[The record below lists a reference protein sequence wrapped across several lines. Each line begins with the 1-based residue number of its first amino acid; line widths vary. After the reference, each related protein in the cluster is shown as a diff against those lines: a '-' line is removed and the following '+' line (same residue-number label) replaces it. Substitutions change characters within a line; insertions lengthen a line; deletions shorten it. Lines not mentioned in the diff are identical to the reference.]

1 MLREGHFSVGFDE
14 GADFTVG
21 SVEGDEVSG
30 QAGKY
35 TVSNVG
41 E

>member
-1 MLREGHFSVGFDE
+1 MGFDE

-21 SVEGDEVSG
+21 SVEGDEVNR

-35 TVSNVG
+35 TVSKAG
-41 E
+41 G